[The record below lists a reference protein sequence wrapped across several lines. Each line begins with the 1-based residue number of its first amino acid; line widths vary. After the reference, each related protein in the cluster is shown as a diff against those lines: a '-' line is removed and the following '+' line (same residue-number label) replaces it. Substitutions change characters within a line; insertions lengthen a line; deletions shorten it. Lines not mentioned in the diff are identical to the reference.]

1 MNSNKLSVMY
11 SVPAD
16 NVHCYILCVSHHLN
30 DYRCTSMML
39 KMSKERE
46 RKMAGALEHCTVANE
61 LDSFIKR
68 IHLKYLCKNKVS
80 QWQAWDILKS
90 YIYY

>member
-1 MNSNKLSVMY
+1 
-11 SVPAD
+11 
-16 NVHCYILCVSHHLN
+16 
-30 DYRCTSMML
+30 
-39 KMSKERE
+39 
-46 RKMAGALEHCTVANE
+46 MAGASEHCTVANE
-61 LDSFIKR
+61 LDLFIKR